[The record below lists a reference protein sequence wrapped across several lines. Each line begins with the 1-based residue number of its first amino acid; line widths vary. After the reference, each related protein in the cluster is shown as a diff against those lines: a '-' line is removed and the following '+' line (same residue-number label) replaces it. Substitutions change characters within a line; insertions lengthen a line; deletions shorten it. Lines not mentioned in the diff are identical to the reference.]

1 MTKAELVATM
11 ARATGSTK
19 ASTERAVNALV
30 ATIRDSLRK
39 GRRVTITGFGTFGVT
54 RRAARNGK
62 NPRTGK
68 TMTIPAGRVPR
79 FKPSRALKAALR

>member
-1 MTKAELVATM
+1 MTKAELIAAM
-11 ARATGSTK
+11 ARATGSPK
-19 ASTERAVNALV
+19 ASAERAVNALV

-39 GRRVTITGFGTFGVT
+39 GRRVTIAGFGTFGVT

-68 TMTIPAGRVPR
+68 TMTIPAARVPR